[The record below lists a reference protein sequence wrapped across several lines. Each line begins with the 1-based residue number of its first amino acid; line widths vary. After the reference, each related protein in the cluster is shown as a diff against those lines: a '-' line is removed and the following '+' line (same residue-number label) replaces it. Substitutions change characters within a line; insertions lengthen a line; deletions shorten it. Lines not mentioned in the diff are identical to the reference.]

1 MLSRA
6 VIKAGYNSE
15 FFRELFHNVIA
26 RTYLQLLSHSVFQTE
41 LGFCI
46 IWSFFSESD
55 NMPNVKTPNLE
66 SDYEKDKGDLNHN
79 CISLH
84 NQLWVLMSSL
94 CTAFSATNWRSSNP
108 CPPLGQVKKIPAK
121 NFNFLELVRI
131 QKMYFEGKV
140 NKQQACN
147 REGSSRVKSWPL
159 LTFGDKGLGVATIFW

>member
-1 MLSRA
+1 MPAPICNYWVNQYSRLS
-6 VIKAGYNSE
+6 
-15 FFRELFHNVIA
+15 
-26 RTYLQLLSHSVFQTE
+26 

-55 NMPNVKTPNLE
+55 NMPSVKTPNLE
-66 SDYEKDKGDLNHN
+66 GDCEKGKGGLNHN
-79 CISLH
+79 CISVH
-84 NQLWVLMSSL
+84 NQLWFLMSLL
-94 CTAFSATNWRSSNP
+94 CTAFSATSWRSSNP
-108 CPPLGQVKKIPAK
+108 CPLLGQVENIAAI

-159 LTFGDKGLGVATIFW
+159 LTFGDKGLGVATIFRWHRGIWSRTWLWVFQE